1 MRAFGSVKYAG
12 GGEGFQRPL
21 WPIFIILITL
31 ATILENDERLKKK
44 HLMCFIS
51 WLARFQMMLEPE
63 IYIYGAPNNSNET
76 YTFMCLGRG
85 GRFGQC

>member
-1 MRAFGSVKYAG
+1 MRAFWSVKYAG

-44 HLMCFIS
+44 APDVFYFMVGKIS
-51 WLARFQMMLEPE
+51 NDA
-63 IYIYGAPNNSNET
+63 
-76 YTFMCLGRG
+76 
-85 GRFGQC
+85 